1 MSLVKWLEKALAKTM
16 IVSVEDE
23 TPIKYAKETRKIQ
36 VPPAPALVYG
46 VLLAIVFFIGLLALE
61 IAYLAVFRQ
70 FEQNIFNAMVWIVT
84 FILGAFFGAKAS

>member
-1 MSLVKWLEKALAKTM
+1 LVKWLEKALAKTV

-23 TPIKYAKETRKIQ
+23 GPVKYAKETKKIQ
-36 VPPAPALVYG
+36 VPPQLALVYG
-46 VLLAIVFFIGLLALE
+46 VLLAIIFFIGLLILE

-70 FEQNIFNAMVWIVT
+70 FEQNIFNAMVWIIT

>member
-1 MSLVKWLEKALAKTM
+1 MSLVKWLEKALSKT
-16 IVSVEDE
+16 VLVGVEE
-23 TPIKYAKETRKIQ
+23 GPVKYAKETRKIQ
-36 VPPAPALVYG
+36 VPPGPTLVYG
-46 VLLAIVFFIGLLALE
+46 VLLAIVFFIGLLILE